1 MSAGRVKRTMRAKD
15 RSLVNVD
22 AYRLLHMQMIG
33 RRRARLPL
41 SPFFLPRD
49 LFVFSLVSC
58 MSLLMNPW
66 A

>member
-1 MSAGRVKRTMRAKD
+1 MSAGRVKRIMRAKD

-41 SPFFLPRD
+41 SPFLPRD
-49 LFVFSLVSC
+49 LFVFSLVSW